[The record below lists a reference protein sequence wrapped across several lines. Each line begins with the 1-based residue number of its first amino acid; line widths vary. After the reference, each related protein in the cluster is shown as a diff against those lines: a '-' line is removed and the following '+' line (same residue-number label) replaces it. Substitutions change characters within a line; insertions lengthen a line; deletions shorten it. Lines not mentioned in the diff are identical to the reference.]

1 MTREFSK
8 ARLERMHATLGA
20 HVERGVPGLVSLISR
35 RGETHVDVIGQQAIG
50 GAAMQRDTIFR
61 ISSMTKPIIAA
72 ATLVLIEECKLR
84 LDAAVDDFLPELSD
98 RQVLRALDASLDDTV
113 PAERPISVRDLLTF
127 RLGFGQLVAPPDKYP
142 ILQTAH
148 ALQIGM
154 GPPDPNHMPA
164 PDEWL
169 RRFGTLPLMYQPGAR
184 WLYNTGAD
192 LLGVLIAR
200 ASGQALEQ
208 FLRERIFEPL
218 GMKDTSF
225 SVPASKLGRLA
236 TSYWNDPR
244 TGQLA
249 VYDAADGGSAWG
261 KPPAFPSGAGGL
273 CSTLDDFAAFGQ
285 MLLDYGKYGRTRLLS
300 RASVEL
306 MTTDQLTSD
315 QKALS
320 ALLPGTFDSI
330 GWGFGMAVVTRRDD
344 VLNVGTFGWDGG
356 MGSSWRVD
364 PRAGFH
370 AILLTQRMWTSP
382 RQPEVCRDFWT
393 SGYAA
398 LED

>member
-8 ARLERMHATLGA
+8 ERLERMHATLTA
-20 HVERGVPGLVSLISR
+20 HVEGGVPGLVSLVSR
-35 RGETHVDVIGQQAIG
+35 RGEAHVTVIGQRAIG
-50 GAAMQRDTIFR
+50 GAALQRDSIFR
-61 ISSMTKPIIAA
+61 ISSMTKPVVAA
-72 ATLVLIEECKLR
+72 AALILIEECQLR
-84 LDAAVDDFLPELSD
+84 LDAAVDAFLPELSD
-98 RQVLRALDASLDDTV
+98 RRVLRALDASLDDTV

-127 RLGFGQLVAPPDKYP
+127 RLGFGQLMAPPDKYP
-142 ILQTAH
+142 ILQAAH

-154 GPPDPNHMPA
+154 GPPNPAELPA

-192 LLGVLIAR
+192 LLGVLISR
-200 ASGQALEQ
+200 ASGRPLEQ

-225 SVPASKLGRLA
+225 SVPASKLDRLA

-244 TGQLA
+244 TRQLA
-249 VYDAADGGSAWG
+249 VYDAADGGSAWS

-273 CSTLDDFAAFGQ
+273 CSTVDDFAAFGQ

-306 MTTDQLTSD
+306 MTTDQLTPE
-315 QKALS
+315 QKAIS
-320 ALLPGTFDSI
+320 GLLPGTFDSI

-344 VLNVGTFGWDGG
+344 VFNVGTFGWDGG
-356 MGSSWRVD
+356 MGSTWRVD
-364 PRAGFH
+364 PRAGFNG
-370 AILLTQRMWTSP
+370 ILLTQRMWTSP
-382 RQPEVCRDFWT
+382 AQSEVCRDFWT

-398 LED
+398 LDD

>member
-8 ARLERMHATLGA
+8 ERLERMHATLAA
-20 HVERGVPGLVSLISR
+20 HVEQGVPGLVSLVSH
-35 RGETHVDVIGQQAIG
+35 RGEVHVDVIGRQTLE

-61 ISSMTKPIIAA
+61 ISSMTKPIVAA

-84 LDAAVDDFLPELSD
+84 LDDAVDAFLPELSE
-98 RQVLRALDASLDDTV
+98 RRVLTRLDSPIDDTV

-127 RLGFGQLVAPPDKYP
+127 RLGFGQIMAPPDKYP
-142 ILQTAH
+142 ILHAAH

-154 GPPDPNHMPA
+154 GPPDPAHMPA

-169 RRFGTLPLMYQPGAR
+169 RRFGTLPLMYQPGTR
-184 WLYNTGAD
+184 WVYNTGAD

-200 ASGQALEQ
+200 ASGRPLEQ

-225 SVPASKLGRLA
+225 SVPASKLGRFA
-236 TSYWNDPR
+236 TSYWNEPR

-249 VYDAADGGSAWG
+249 LYDAADGGSAWS

-273 CSTLDDFAAFGQ
+273 CSTIDDFAAFAQ
-285 MLLDYGKYGRTRLLS
+285 LMLDYGKHGRGRLLS

-306 MTTDQLTSD
+306 MTTDQLTPD
-315 QKALS
+315 QKAVS
-320 ALLPGTFDSI
+320 GLLPGTFDNI
-330 GWGFGMAVVTRRDD
+330 GWGFGMAVVTHRAD
-344 VLNVGTFGWDGG
+344 VFNVGTFGWDGG
-356 MGSSWRVD
+356 MGTTWATD
-364 PRAGFH
+364 PRAGFTG
-370 AILLTQRMWTSP
+370 ILLTQRMWGSP

-393 SGYAA
+393 SAYAA

>member
-8 ARLERMHATLGA
+8 ERLERMHATLTA
-20 HVERGVPGLVSLISR
+20 HVEGGVPGLVSLVSR
-35 RGETHVDVIGQQAIG
+35 RGEAHVTVIGQRAIG
-50 GAAMQRDTIFR
+50 GAALQRDSIFR
-61 ISSMTKPIIAA
+61 ISSMTKPVVAA
-72 ATLVLIEECKLR
+72 AALILIEECQLR
-84 LDAAVDDFLPELSD
+84 LDAAVDAFLPELSD
-98 RQVLRALDASLDDTV
+98 RRVLRALDASLDDTV

-127 RLGFGQLVAPPDKYP
+127 RLGFGQLMAPPDKYP
-142 ILQTAH
+142 ILQAAH

-154 GPPDPNHMPA
+154 GPPNPAELPA

-192 LLGVLIAR
+192 LLGVLISR
-200 ASGQALEQ
+200 ASGRPLEQ

-225 SVPASKLGRLA
+225 SVPASKLDRLA
-236 TSYWNDPR
+236 TAYWNDPR

-249 VYDAADGGSAWG
+249 VYDAADGSSAWS

-273 CSTLDDFAAFGQ
+273 CSTVDDFAAFGQ

-306 MTTDQLTSD
+306 MTTDQLTPE
-315 QKALS
+315 QKAIS
-320 ALLPGTFDSI
+320 GLLPGTFDSI

-344 VLNVGTFGWDGG
+344 VFNVGTFGWDGG

-364 PRAGFH
+364 PRAGFNG
-370 AILLTQRMWTSP
+370 IPLTQRMWSSP

-398 LED
+398 LEH

>member
-1 MTREFSK
+1 
-8 ARLERMHATLGA
+8 
-20 HVERGVPGLVSLISR
+20 V
-35 RGETHVDVIGQQAIG
+35 HVDVIGRQTLE

-61 ISSMTKPIIAA
+61 ISSMTKPIVAA

-84 LDAAVDDFLPELSD
+84 LDDAVDAFLPELSE
-98 RQVLRALDASLDDTV
+98 RRVLTRLDSPIDDTV

-127 RLGFGQLVAPPDKYP
+127 RLGFGQIMAPPDKYP
-142 ILQTAH
+142 ILHAAH

-154 GPPDPNHMPA
+154 GPPDPAHLPA

-169 RRFGTLPLMYQPGAR
+169 RRLGTLPLMYQPGTR
-184 WLYNTGAD
+184 WVYNTGAD

-200 ASGQALEQ
+200 ASGRPLEQ

-225 SVPASKLGRLA
+225 SVPASKLDRFA
-236 TSYWNDPR
+236 TSYWNEPR

-249 VYDAADGGSAWG
+249 LYDAADGGSAWS

-273 CSTLDDFAAFGQ
+273 CSTIDDFAAFAQ
-285 MLLDYGKYGRTRLLS
+285 LMLDYGKQGRGRLLS

-306 MTTDQLTSD
+306 MTTDQLTPD
-315 QKALS
+315 QKAVS
-320 ALLPGTFDSI
+320 GLLPGTFDNI
-330 GWGFGMAVVTRRDD
+330 GWGFGMAVVTRRAE
-344 VLNVGTFGWDGG
+344 VFNVGTFGWDGG
-356 MGSSWRVD
+356 MGTTWATD
-364 PRAGFH
+364 PRVGFTG
-370 AILLTQRMWTSP
+370 ILLTQRMWGSP

-393 SGYAA
+393 SAYAA